1 MSQKTNDVVRLF
13 EEKIRTLA
21 DMCQPT
27 EELVSDVER
36 FYEIMAPS
44 FYEEFRYWDFFRKF
58 QHTEMVLRRGVND
71 ALIDSTG
78 RVDATTM
85 LRVFD

>member
-13 EEKIRTLA
+13 EEKLRKLA
-21 DMCQPT
+21 ELCHPT
-27 EELVSDVER
+27 EDLVDDVER

-44 FYEEFRYWDFFRKF
+44 FYEEFRYWDFVRKF
-58 QHTEMVLRRGVND
+58 QHTEMLIRRGVRD